1 MRGLFLFQGHPS
13 SGRPRGGVL
22 RGYGYWQPERQDIQG
37 HRVTMAVAL
46 FYVVAKTMEQKHH
59 PLVIYQNIREDNDA
73 VGRLIDRSKFDL
85 FRYQY

>member
-1 MRGLFLFQGHPS
+1 MFQRHPHRE
-13 SGRPRGGVL
+13 GTGGGV
-22 RGYGYWQPERQDIQG
+22 RGGYGYRQPERQDIQG